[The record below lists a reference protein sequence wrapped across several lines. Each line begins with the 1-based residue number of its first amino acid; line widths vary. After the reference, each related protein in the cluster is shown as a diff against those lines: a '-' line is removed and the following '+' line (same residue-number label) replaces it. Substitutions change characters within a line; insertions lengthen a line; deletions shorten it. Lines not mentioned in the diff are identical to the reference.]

1 MRSKRTEPPAFP
13 GATATARR
21 FLFPV
26 LALTFGFLL
35 EPASAAAVP
44 GPEKLL
50 PDDTLVLLTVPDFS
64 KLRDLGKKLPQ
75 VQCWNDPAMKPFR
88 EKFAAKWNEECVQPL
103 ERELGVKLDDYT
115 GLLQGQLTLAVTQN
129 GWQGQDDQMP
139 GLVLLLDSR
148 DRSGQ
153 LKKNLA
159 DLKRKWVDA
168 GRRVRT
174 EKIRDVDFT
183 IVPTSTNDIPPT
195 LQKILPR
202 RNPVQELGDDKQ
214 PKNPPASDELVLGQF
229 ESLLL
234 VGNSAKAL
242 EKVVIRLT
250 GGTVPV
256 LGDTAAYQANHLAM
270 FREAPIYGWAN
281 AGALVDL
288 FLRQAAEKKENPDA
302 PNPFD
307 LKPDKI
313 ISALGLKAL
322 KTVTFSFQESNDG
335 GLFQLFVGAP
345 ESSRQGIFKLL
356 AGEPKE
362 SNPPKFVPADA
373 IKFQRWRL
381 DGQKA
386 WATLEKTVGDISPQW
401 LSGINFLL
409 DTANTAARDKDP
421 EFDIRKNL
429 IGSLGDDLIS
439 YEKAPRGTSTAEL
452 RSPPSI
458 FLIGSPQPERLA
470 AALKSVLVYLSQQA
484 GTPPQER
491 EFLGRKIYSV
501 PLRPMGPPAG
511 GGSAPSAGSV
521 LNYAAGGGYVA
532 LSADASMVEEYL
544 RSSES
549 DARALRD
556 TPGLAEAAQKVLGP
570 GTSLFGYQNQAE
582 TLRSFF
588 EALRQAPA
596 STNNSAAA
604 GGLGLLQAGLGVP
617 GTAQAFKGWFDF
629 SLLPSFDKI
638 SKYFYLSVY
647 GGGAT
652 ADGLML
658 KAFDPAPP
666 GLKAGGGSKA
676 Q

>member
-1 MRSKRTEPPAFP
+1 MRSKRTEPPALP
-13 GATATARR
+13 GAAAPARR
-21 FLFPV
+21 CLFPV
-26 LALTFGFLL
+26 LALTLGFLL
-35 EPASAAAVP
+35 EAASAAALP

-64 KLRDLGKKLPQ
+64 RLRDLGKKLPQ

-88 EKFAAKWNEECVQPL
+88 EKFAAKWKEEFVQPL
-103 ERELGVKLDDYT
+103 ERELGVKLDDYA

-129 GWQGQDDQMP
+129 GWQGQEDQMP

-183 IVPTSTNDIPPT
+183 IVPTSTNDIPQT

-214 PKNPPASDELVLGQF
+214 RNNPPPRDELVLGQF

-234 VGNSAKAL
+234 VGNSTKAL

-256 LGDTAAYQANHLAM
+256 LGDTATYQANHLAM

-322 KTVTFSFQESNDG
+322 KTLAFSFQESNEG

-345 ESSRQGIFKLL
+345 ESSRQGIFKIL

-386 WATLEKTVGDISPQW
+386 WATLEKTVSDISPQW

-429 IGSLGDDLIS
+429 IGSLGDDMIS
-439 YEKAPRGTSTAEL
+439 YEKAPRGASAAEL

-511 GGSAPSAGSV
+511 GGSASAAAPV
-521 LNYAAGGGYVA
+521 LSYAAGGGYVA
-532 LSADASMVEEYL
+532 LSTDASMVEEFL

-549 DARALRD
+549 DAKALRD
-556 TPGLAEAAQKVLGP
+556 TPGLAEATQKVIGP

-596 STNNSAAA
+596 STNSSTAA

-617 GTAQAFKGWFDF
+617 GTLQAFNGWLDF
-629 SLLPSFDKI
+629 SLLPSFDRI

-666 GLKAGGGSKA
+666 GLKAASGPKP

>member
-322 KTVTFSFQESNDG
+322 KTVAFSFQESNDG

-484 GTPPQER
+484 GAPPQER